1 MPPIFRRHSRKRKE
15 EISRK
20 VLKQVIK
27 SVKIEEVAIF
37 LKHDF
42 STTRLKESFFLEWLS
57 SQFEARDQ
65 SISWFYVIDFRKIF
79 LWSFESSASIR
90 RSRKKA
96 FFSSKFFRRS
106 KEETKILDDW
116 DCLLSIVS
124 LVFQPWEEFQE
135 QIGLHFLKAFILN
148 QSIF

>member
-1 MPPIFRRHSRKRKE
+1 MVFWVFGLNSKVKE
-15 EISRK
+15 EG
-20 VLKQVIK
+20 
-27 SVKIEEVAIF
+27 F
-37 LKHDF
+37 L
-42 STTRLKESFFLEWLS
+42 LI
-57 SQFEARDQ
+57 Q
-65 SISWFYVIDFRKIF
+65 
-79 LWSFESSASIR
+79 
-90 RSRKKA
+90 
-96 FFSSKFFRRS
+96 FFRRS